1 MYRIVYDEEEE
12 GAFFSI
18 EHKIST
24 LLTIF
29 LRFKICFKGEHIL
42 KVNSERLLLLFHK
55 LCKYKVA
62 NKEGSPAPAQQQ
74 ICQQCFESTR
84 NIFISFVHLPG
95 RERRF

>member
-1 MYRIVYDEEEE
+1 MMKRKKEL
-12 GAFFSI
+12 F
-18 EHKIST
+18 ST

-42 KVNSERLLLLFHK
+42 KVNSEGLLLLFHK